1 MKKQPLKKGDRVEA
15 TKMGYVRAGVKQ
27 RGTVAEDSY
36 GERNYVRVLWD
47 DGEVDFGFIEY
58 FKHLRKI

>member
-1 MKKQPLKKGDRVEA
+1 MRLNKARDLDETDIKKVL
-15 TKMGYVRAGVKQ
+15 
-27 RGTVAEDSY
+27 
-36 GERNYVRVLWD
+36 ERPNDFGMLTGNYVRVLWD